1 MKRSFYQLLD
11 IPRDAAQ
18 VEIDTAF
25 KAALAKLNIV
35 TRRGVAETL
44 AEEQLLRDGYT
55 LLSNPEKRALY
66 DAKLRAEENGD
77 GPISSTLNSAR
88 RVSDARESKGT
99 VLTAVLAGGAVAI
112 AAVIGISVYRSMA
125 VKMDAVNVEH
135 LQSVARQKDEPA
147 KIIVIEMPQ
156 PKPSIASSPDDGR
169 KR

>member
-1 MKRSFYQLLD
+1 MKRSFYEMLD

-44 AEEQLLRDGYT
+44 AEEQMLRDGHAI
-55 LLSNPEKRALY
+55 LSNPERRAVY
-66 DAKLRAEENGD
+66 NAKLRAEESGD
-77 GPISSTLNSAR
+77 SPISSTLNSSR
-88 RVSDARESKGT
+88 RMSESQNSKFPVFT
-99 VLTAVLAGGAVAI
+99 VALAGTAI
-112 AAVIGISVYRSMA
+112 VIASVIGISVYRSMA
-125 VKMDAVNVEH
+125 VKMDEVNVEH
-135 LQSVARQKDEPA
+135 LQSVARQKEEPA

-156 PKPSIASSPDDGR
+156 PKAANANPSNAAP